1 MKNLYRMAAVGIVS
15 AVISGCGF
23 WGDDGEEIKPNPLVS
38 FEQEKE
44 VSVLWSASIG
54 SGPGSHY
61 HQFKPAI
68 DGDKIF
74 ASDKDGS
81 VFGFNRQTGQKLW
94 QVELDVTIVGGVGAG
109 YGYTAVASEEGE
121 VIVLSSEDG
130 SELWRANVNS
140 EVTSAAQFN
149 EELAVFQLINGKV
162 IAFDAV
168 SGETRWVYDS
178 QVPRLTLRGTSSPIV
193 ASDVTFAGFA
203 SGKLVAI
210 DNVKGSSIWENRV
223 ALPKGRSE
231 LERMVDID
239 GRPLL
244 VDRMLYVT
252 SYQGRLVAI
261 NPFRA
266 QVVWA
271 QDVSSYHSLAEGFG
285 NIYVSES
292 NDAVQAFD
300 RGSSAS
306 VWRQSDLENR
316 AISAPVTIDTEVA
329 VADYEGYIHF
339 LSQIDG
345 HFVARYKLDSSG
357 VYGDMVV
364 KDDVLYVLSNG
375 GRLAA
380 LSIQ

>member
-1 MKNLYRMAAVGIVS
+1 MKSLCRLAAVSIAS
-15 AVISGCGF
+15 LIIAGCGF
-23 WGDDGEEIKPNPLVS
+23 WGDDGEEVEPNPLVS
-38 FEQEKE
+38 FEAEKT
-44 VSVLWSASIG
+44 VSVLWSASVG
-54 SGPGSHY
+54 SGLGNKY
-61 HQFKPAI
+61 HQFRPAI
-68 DGDKIF
+68 DGEHIF

-81 VFGFNRQTGQKLW
+81 VYAFDVKTGKKVW
-94 QVELDVTIVGGVGAG
+94 EVELETTIVGGVGAG
-109 YGYTAVASEEGE
+109 VGRVAVANEEGE
-121 VIVLSSEDG
+121 VVVLSAEDG
-130 SELWRANVNS
+130 AELWRANVNS

-162 IAFDAV
+162 IAFDIV
-168 SGETRWVYDS
+168 TGVQRWLYYS
-178 QVPRLTLRGTSSPIV
+178 QIPRLTLRGTSSPIV

-210 DNVKGSSIWENRV
+210 DNAKGAAIWESRV
-223 ALPKGRSE
+223 ALPQGRSE

-244 VDRMLYVT
+244 VDRMIYVS

-300 RGSSAS
+300 RASSAS
-306 VWRQSDLENR
+306 VWRQAELENR
-316 AISAPVTIDTEVA
+316 GITAPATIGSDVV
-329 VADYEGYIHF
+329 VADYEGYLHVM
-339 LSQIDG
+339 SQTDG
-345 HFVARYKLDSSG
+345 HFVARHKVDSSG
-357 VYGDMVV
+357 VYGDMLV
-364 KDDVLYVLSNG
+364 KDDVLYVLTNS